1 MNTHHTWVDTPAQF
15 TGELTLT
22 MHTHSVHCNTD
33 RYTMYVYCL
42 HMPPKTHCMSRHICL
57 CVLIHVHYTHTP
69 DMNTFCFCKHTIP
82 HHNGLMHICAH
93 MLYSSKQGLVDYL
106 QALPF
111 CILSQRSLRNHCGSL
126 IWHWALDSMVLS
138 GLLKAK
144 RAVTSTVCKHVCI
157 TVLFL
162 NRLVPLG
169 CVHMTN
175 YCLSPAASVREGG

>member
-1 MNTHHTWVDTPAQF
+1 MFMCPHTC
-15 TGELTLT
+15 TL
-22 MHTHSVHCNTD
+22 HTHTRHEHLLLLQTYHPTPQWPNA
-33 RYTMYVYCL
+33 
-42 HMPPKTHCMSRHICL
+42 HMCTHICTY
-57 CVLIHVHYTHTP
+57 V
-69 DMNTFCFCKHTIP
+69 
-82 HHNGLMHICAH
+82 
-93 MLYSSKQGLVDYL
+93 LYSSKQGLVDYL

-169 CVHMTN
+169 CIHMTN
-175 YCLSPAASVREGG
+175 YCLSPAASVREGE